1 MFPCSVNGDEPWTAL
16 RKSCM
21 LSLEACVT
29 AVRQPG
35 FGANLPARLQLEAG
49 TAAHVLT
56 LRSLEVVS
64 THIKRG
70 VVTGSSSVDVAALS
84 ATCTKCTT
92 GEGGVQPEDNDVEIT
107 QALHARLFSP
117 RIDSSSCESAPPTAQ
132 SPSQAVPSCEGGAP
146 TVPAAWLHRCEPPSS
161 LLPPAACA
169 MFSMQV
175 ISCPIAVVCN
185 RGKSTQAGSSAS
197 SSFIVALLNVA
208 LWAHRECG
216 ADDPHDLSNCPYVHV
231 I

>member
-1 MFPCSVNGDEPWTAL
+1 
-16 RKSCM
+16 M

-84 ATCTKCTT
+84 ATCAKCTT

-107 QALHARLFSP
+107 QALHARLS
-117 RIDSSSCESAPPTAQ
+117 RHIDSCESTPPTAQ
-132 SPSQAVPSCEGGAP
+132 SPSQAVTSCEGGAP
-146 TVPAAWLHRCEPPSS
+146 TVPAAWLHRCEPPPPPSS
-161 LLPPAACA
+161 PRCLCHVLYASHLLPNCRCV
-169 MFSMQV
+169 QQGEEHWQL
-175 ISCPIAVVCN
+175 CVV
-185 RGKSTQAGSSAS
+185 
-197 SSFIVALLNVA
+197 
-208 LWAHRECG
+208 
-216 ADDPHDLSNCPYVHV
+216 
-231 I
+231 